1 MDDFPTAYADCPTTY
16 EVTYRSE
23 WTTEVDAHSP
33 EEAQEIAEN
42 WVLESLGNYFHLD
55 HEEIEVHE

>member
-1 MDDFPTAYADCPTTY
+1 MDENKTY

-23 WTTEVDAHSP
+23 WTAEVEALDP
-33 EEAQEIAEN
+33 EHAEEIAWD
-42 WVLESLGNYFHLD
+42 WVIEKLGNYFHLD

>member
-1 MDDFPTAYADCPTTY
+1 MDNLETY

-55 HEEIEVHE
+55 HEEVEVHE

>member
-1 MDDFPTAYADCPTTY
+1 MEDLRTY

-23 WTTEVDAHSP
+23 WTTEV
-33 EEAQEIAEN
+33 EAENPKEAERIAEN

>member
-1 MDDFPTAYADCPTTY
+1 MDTLNYESNQTY
-16 EVTYRSE
+16 EVTYKSE
-23 WTTEVDAHSP
+23 WTTEVEAENP
-33 EEAQEIAEN
+33 EEAERIAEN

>member
-1 MDDFPTAYADCPTTY
+1 MENTY

-23 WTTEVDAHSP
+23 WTTEVEAENP
-33 EEAQEIAEN
+33 EAAERIAEN
-42 WVLESLGNYFHLD
+42 WALESLGNYFHLD

>member
-1 MDDFPTAYADCPTTY
+1 MEDLRTY

-23 WTTEVDAHSP
+23 WTTEVEANTP
-33 EEAQEIAEN
+33 EEAEKIAWE

-55 HEEIEVHE
+55 HEEIEVDE